1 MDTLLSLSNDLAG
14 AVERTAPAIV
24 TVHARRRLP
33 STGIHWRPGVIVT
46 ADHTVR
52 AEEDITVTTPD
63 GRALPAVLAGRDP
76 GTDLAVLTVKDAG
89 SATAALG
96 DDAALKVGHLVLA
109 LGYGPRVSW
118 GVIGALGPRWRSWR
132 GGEIDQLVR
141 LDLTLYPGFSG
152 GPLVDAGGR
161 VVGLNTSGLARDAR
175 LTVPATTVTRVT
187 DELLRTG
194 HVSRGYLGL
203 GMQPV
208 PLPAQP
214 SPSVN
219 MQAQLSAPTDSCR
232 CRKGTRRTRM
242 RARRPAREAVH
253 RRPAA
258 SARIRIRR
266 SGMHPAFPRSMR
278 RSPCRAPGAGRPNRR
293 QAPRATPSRRNS
305 CVRTA
310 PRRAS
315 HGPRRHPPLCP
326 CA

>member
-52 AEEDITVTTPD
+52 AEQDITVTTPD

-132 GGEIDQLVR
+132 GGEIERLVR

-152 GPLVDAGGR
+152 GPLVDAAGR

-175 LTVPATTVTRVT
+175 LTVPAKTVTRVA

-208 PLPAQP
+208 PLPEPLRRQLGLTRETGLIVVTVEPDGPAARAGVLLGDVLVALDGAP
-214 SPSVN
+214 VSDLDDV
-219 MQAQLSAPTDSCR
+219 QAQLGSDRIGVAVPAVLVR
-232 CRKGTRRTRM
+232 AGTRT
-242 RARRPAREAVH
+242 ELSITV
-253 RRPAA
+253 
-258 SARIRIRR
+258 
-266 SGMHPAFPRSMR
+266 
-278 RSPCRAPGAGRPNRR
+278 GA
-293 QAPRATPSRRNS
+293 Q
-305 CVRTA
+305 
-310 PRRAS
+310 PRRRA
-315 HGPRRHPPLCP
+315 
-326 CA
+326 

>member
-52 AEEDITVTTPD
+52 AEQDITVTTPD

-109 LGYGPRVSW
+109 LGFGPRVSW

-132 GGEIDQLVR
+132 GGEIERLVR

-175 LTVPATTVTRVT
+175 LTVPATTVTRVA

-208 PLPAQP
+208 PLPEP
-214 SPSVN
+214 LRR
-219 MQAQLSAPTDSCR
+219 QL
-232 CRKGTRRTRM
+232 GLTRETGLIVVTVE
-242 RARRPAREAVH
+242 PDG
-253 RRPAA
+253 PAA
-258 SARIRIRR
+258 RAGVLLGDVLVALDGAPVSDLDDVQARLGSDRI
-266 SGMHPAFPRSMR
+266 GVAVPAVLV
-278 RSPCRAPGAGRPNRR
+278 RAGA
-293 QAPRATPSRRNS
+293 RAELSIT
-305 CVRTA
+305 VGA
-310 PRRAS
+310 Q
-315 HGPRRHPPLCP
+315 PRRH
-326 CA
+326 A